1 MTVNLQSSV
10 IHYDL
15 NGILNKSDIMKTKND
30 LPIFSLLVCFLL
42 LSIPAWTQNHIIHS
56 DSLYSTNLKEQ
67 RQIQVIFPQQYNPD
81 SKDSLDV
88 LYVLDGEW
96 NTPLSKTV
104 IGFLEYA
111 QFVPTNVLIVSVPN
125 NYKEGEN
132 MRGRD
137 FTPTRVEKR
146 SPISGGADNF
156 LLFLKEELVPF
167 VNKNY
172 PINVENNILYGTSYG
187 GLFAIYAYL
196 LEPSLF
202 KSYLTVEPSLM
213 WDNYLLIKIAS
224 ERLEK
229 IIGTNNTLWIG
240 SRDGMAFEE
249 MGISKFDSLL
259 NLKAPEGLHWN
270 VETYPNE
277 THFSAIWKGLYDGLK
292 FTYTQ
297 SKVDGEIVNRA
308 NTNR

>member
-1 MTVNLQSSV
+1 MEIEKL
-10 IHYDL
+10 
-15 NGILNKSDIMKTKND
+15 DIMKTKNK
-30 LPIFSLLVCFLL
+30 LPTITIPLLVCFLL
-42 LSIPAWTQNHIIHS
+42 LSIPVWTQNIIIHS

-81 SKDSLDV
+81 SKDVLDV

-96 NTPLSKTV
+96 NTSLSQTV

-111 QFVPTNVLIVSVPN
+111 QFVPDNVLIVSILN
-125 NYKEGEN
+125 KYKDDKN
-132 MRGRD
+132 MRRRD
-137 FTPTRVEKR
+137 FTPSRVEKR
-146 SPISGGADNF
+146 SLISGGANNF
-156 LLFLKEELVPF
+156 ILFLKEELVPF
-167 VNKNY
+167 INKNY
-172 PINVENNILYGTSYG
+172 PTNNENNILYGTSYG
-187 GLFAIYAYL
+187 GLFAIYTYL
-196 LEPSLF
+196 HEPSLF

-213 WDNYLLIKIAS
+213 WDNGLLNKIAS

-229 IIGTNNTLWIG
+229 IIGINNTLWIG
-240 SRDGMAFEE
+240 SRDGMAFEK

-259 NLKAPEGLHWN
+259 NLKAPVGLHWN

-292 FTYTQ
+292 FTYTK
-297 SKVDGEIVNRA
+297 SKLDGEIVNRA